1 MPDTPGTPDARHAAE
16 TAKRATA
23 IRRAS
28 APRRARAAAPSPP
41 GSRER
46 MLETTIDL
54 MRGFGL
60 AGAGINDIVR
70 DSGAP
75 KGSVYHFFP
84 GGKLQIATEALAQYA
99 PRVQAFIG
107 QALAAP
113 DTPPAKVRALFDA
126 FARRA
131 AAADYRRSCAVGAVG
146 LDLGEDLE
154 PVREVLAAALRDWQA
169 EIAAHFDLG
178 TAARTRAF
186 AGLVL
191 TAIEGAY
198 VRCRIERSPQP
209 FRDAGAWLATLVA

>member
-1 MPDTPGTPDARHAAE
+1 MPPRHP
-16 TAKRATA
+16 
-23 IRRAS
+23 AS
-28 APRRARAAAPSPP
+28 LRPAAARPGRLPADAASPP

-46 MLETTIDL
+46 MLEAAIDL

-70 DSGAP
+70 DSRAP

-84 GGKLQIATEALAQYA
+84 GGKLQIAAEALAVYA
-99 PRVQAFIG
+99 QRVQGFIAD
-107 QALAAP
+107 ALAAP
-113 DTPPAKVRALFDA
+113 GTPPDKVRALFDA
-126 FARRA
+126 FAQRA
-131 AAADYRRSCAVGAVG
+131 AASDCRRSCAVGAVG

-178 TAARTRAF
+178 TPARTRAF
-186 AGLVL
+186 AGLAM

-198 VRCRIERSPQP
+198 VRCRVERSPQA
-209 FRDAGAWLATLVA
+209 FREAGAWLATLVA